1 MRPYLEEIMNNLKK
15 FGSWKIQLTIGNNFI
30 SSIDND
36 EECIMHSQSGI
47 IEVMVN
53 DEADEVIK
61 ELFGSLKNRY
71 QNSLESMKGSE
82 FVFNFFQLLYY
93 KCHNISA
100 NRGGSYIDS
109 PNWIKNKTA
118 TINPIIKK
126 ESKCFEYTVTVALN
140 YEEIKVDLQRITK
153 IKPFLNK
160 FTGKEQIF
168 HQKKMIAKILRKI
181 M

>member
-47 IEVMVN
+47 VEVMVS

-118 TINPIIKK
+118 TINTIIKK
-126 ESKCFEYTVTVALN
+126 ESKCFEYAVTVALS

>member
-15 FGSWKIQLTIGNNFI
+15 FGKIQLTIGNNFI

-82 FVFNFFQLLYY
+82 FAFNFFQLLYY

-126 ESKCFEYTVTVALN
+126 ESKCFEYAVTVALN